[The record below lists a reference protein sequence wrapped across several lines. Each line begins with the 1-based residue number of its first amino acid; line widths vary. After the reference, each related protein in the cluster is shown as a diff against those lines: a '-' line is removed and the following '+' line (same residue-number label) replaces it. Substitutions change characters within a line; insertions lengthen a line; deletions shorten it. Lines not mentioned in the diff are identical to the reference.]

1 MKFKFIQNLKYM
13 EGEDLIV
20 LPLGA
25 KTFFYSGQ
33 IFEIKVKVA
42 CFSHTLFVYRPYK
55 IKLSVWN
62 LSPLTCTH
70 SHNIYTCYLPADIH
84 VLHIP
89 ANLKHLPEFTDY
101 FLGLR
106 RGRQPLYGTLVISEI
121 DTIRTPVVCS
131 PSNADCNRKKITL
144 SHKYCT

>member
-1 MKFKFIQNLKYM
+1 MKFKFIQNLKFM
-13 EGEDLIV
+13 GGEDLIV

-25 KTFFYSGQ
+25 KTFFFNSRQ

-42 CFSHTLFVYRPYK
+42 CFSHTLFVYRPYY

-62 LSPLTCTH
+62 ISSLAWTH

-89 ANLKHLPEFTDY
+89 ANLKHLPKLTDY

-131 PSNADCNRKKITL
+131 PSKADCHRKK
-144 SHKYCT
+144 